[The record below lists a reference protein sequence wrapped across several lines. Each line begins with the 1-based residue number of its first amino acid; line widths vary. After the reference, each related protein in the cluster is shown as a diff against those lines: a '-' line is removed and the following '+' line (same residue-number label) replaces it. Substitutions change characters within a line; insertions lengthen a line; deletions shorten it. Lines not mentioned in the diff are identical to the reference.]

1 MEAEASDALA
11 RAYLTDTLRSFRMYK
26 KLGDA
31 AMAQV
36 VDDANLLRQIDAG
49 SNSIATVVKHVGGNL
64 RSRFRDFLTTDGEK
78 PDRDRD
84 GEFEMALDAAAPSR
98 AEILEWWESGFAVA
112 LASIEALE
120 PADLTRTVHIRR
132 EPFLVVEALNRLV
145 THLAYHVG
153 QIVYVARHVAGNRW
167 TTLSIPKGQSRQYG
181 VGSFKDGAVPRRI
194 H

>member
-1 MEAEASDALA
+1 MDAKASDALS
-11 RAYLTDTLRSFRMYK
+11 RAYLADTLRSFRMYK

-36 VDDANLLRQIDAG
+36 VADADLLRQIDPG
-49 SNSIATVVKHVGGNL
+49 SNSIATVVKHLGGNL

-84 GEFEMALDAAAPSR
+84 GEFEMALDEAAPSR

-112 LASIEALE
+112 LASIESLE
-120 PADLTRTVHIRR
+120 PDDLMRTVYIRR

-145 THLAYHVG
+145 TQAYHVG
-153 QIVYVARHVAGNRW
+153 QIVYVARHVAGDRW
-167 TTLSIPKGQSRQYG
+167 TTLSIPKGQSKQYG
-181 VGSFKDGAVPRRI
+181 VGSFKDGVVPRRMA
-194 H
+194 